1 VYKETCL
8 SPKIYFLFSSS
19 VDATIRCWDLDEGR
33 CIREF
38 AGHLNSVF
46 PLMYIPRPR
55 LMLEQDVAQHNTS
68 DGNKATCVRAEAK
81 TVKGKTKAFRSKAK
95 AVKGK
100 AKAFRSKVKA
110 NAVKGE
116 AKAFRGKAKTVKGKA
131 KATKGEA
138 KTKTIARPRPNV
150 TPYHTDDQ
158 RPMYIPA
165 DDDDE
170 EEPLPPL
177 RGTDDDGENADDLQ
191 RSTSGGSSS
200 TSSRM
205 KIDDILVSG
214 STASL

>member
-46 PLMYIPRPR
+46 PL
-55 LMLEQDVAQHNTS
+55 
-68 DGNKATCVRAEAK
+68 
-81 TVKGKTKAFRSKAK
+81 
-95 AVKGK
+95 
-100 AKAFRSKVKA
+100 
-110 NAVKGE
+110 
-116 AKAFRGKAKTVKGKA
+116 
-131 KATKGEA
+131 
-138 KTKTIARPRPNV
+138 
-150 TPYHTDDQ
+150 
-158 RPMYIPA
+158 MYIPA